1 MDMNN
6 VNIEEIV
13 KQVLSGMT
21 GNAPAAASAPA
32 ASTGIPKTARV
43 AAFTASVTADTSPS
57 TIIVTSRPPSL
68 RSHDASSTSAVLHM
82 MSSASIAA
90 TTPVISINPYDL
102 LMSELLFYTSQ
113 SAGQMLG
120 RIFSTSV

>member
-21 GNAPAAASAPA
+21 GNAPAADSSAPA

-43 AAFTASVTADTSPS
+43 AVLTEKEHFDTQ
-57 TIIVTSRPPSL
+57 R
-68 RSHDASSTSAVLHM
+68 
-82 MSSASIAA
+82 
-90 TTPVISINPYDL
+90 ISNP
-102 LMSELLFYTSQ
+102 
-113 SAGQMLG
+113 AN
-120 RIFSTSV
+120 RR